1 MIAIVGIVAGMEEIM
16 RKVAVVALVLVAS
29 LSACAQ
35 PGGNGFGLSKQT
47 GGAILG
53 GAGGALA
60 GSQFGGG
67 KGKLAATAA
76 GTLLGAWLGSEAGA
90 SMDRAD
96 QNYYAN
102 QPRGGYYAPPAQGYY
117 QQGYQGGYQGYRPQ
131 PQIQWNDPRGYES
144 YPPRY

>member
-1 MIAIVGIVAGMEEIM
+1 M
-16 RKVAVVALVLVAS
+16 RKGLFIAAALVLG

-35 PGGNGFGLSKQT
+35 PGGNGFGISKST

-67 KGKLAATAA
+67 KGKLATTAL
-76 GTLLGAWLGSEAGA
+76 GTLLGAWIGSEAGA

-96 QNYYAN
+96 QNYYSN
-102 QPRGGYYAPPAQGYY
+102 QQRGYAAPSY
-117 QQGYQGGYQGYRPQ
+117 GYRQQ
-131 PQIQWNDPRGYES
+131 PQVQWNDPRGYDQV
-144 YPPRY
+144 PPRY

>member
-1 MIAIVGIVAGMEEIM
+1 MGKGLWVAG
-16 RKVAVVALVLVAS
+16 ALVLA

-35 PGGNGFGLSKQT
+35 PGGNGYGFSKST

-67 KGKLAATAA
+67 KGKIATTAL

-96 QNYYAN
+96 QNYTSNQQRGVAQQPYGYA
-102 QPRGGYYAPPAQGYY
+102 Q
-117 QQGYQGGYQGYRPQ
+117 Q
-131 PQIQWNDPRGYES
+131 PQIQWSDPRGYDAVS
-144 YPPRY
+144 PRY

>member
-1 MIAIVGIVAGMEEIM
+1 M
-16 RKVAVVALVLVAS
+16 RKGLFIAAALVLG

-35 PGGNGFGLSKQT
+35 PGGNGFGISKST

-67 KGKLAATAA
+67 KGKLATTAL
-76 GTLLGAWLGSEAGA
+76 GTLLGAWIGSEAGA

-96 QNYYAN
+96 QNYYSN
-102 QPRGGYYAPPAQGYY
+102 QQRGTAPPAYGYGQPSY
-117 QQGYQGGYQGYRPQ
+117 GARPQ
-131 PQIQWNDPRGYES
+131 PQVQWNDPRGYD
-144 YPPRY
+144 